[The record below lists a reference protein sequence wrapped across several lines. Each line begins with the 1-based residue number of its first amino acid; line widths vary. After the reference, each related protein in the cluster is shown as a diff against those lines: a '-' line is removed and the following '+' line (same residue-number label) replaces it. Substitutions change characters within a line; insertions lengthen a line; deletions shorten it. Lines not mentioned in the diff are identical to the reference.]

1 MLSSTNITKIA
12 IAFRIYCQV
21 TIWLFVI
28 ELLSWEYYYH
38 RHKSTIEYDKETSS
52 SSSSILSCPS
62 AVMIDSCLVLSS
74 IVFFFSLVS
83 SIVFVTVIVLS
94 LTLINS
100 QKDNKSLWFLFF
112 VMKTRKSKV
121 PHDNVTFRAEEGALC
136 FRRAG
141 DELFW
146 IVLLALNNFEHA
158 GIYFSVQFPQFA
170 FSDKNDIWCQIF
182 WNIDLHL
189 TSPRLLFNPTV
200 VISLLNCCKLFLF
213 LYWFFL

>member
-112 VMKTRKSKV
+112 SCPGQLNRWHCHSVSQWV
-121 PHDNVTFRAEEGALC
+121 SESD
-136 FRRAG
+136 
-141 DELFW
+141 FW
-146 IVLLALNNFEHA
+146 FHQLQTLVDSRH
-158 GIYFSVQFPQFA
+158 
-170 FSDKNDIWCQIF
+170 
-182 WNIDLHL
+182 
-189 TSPRLLFNPTV
+189 
-200 VISLLNCCKLFLF
+200 
-213 LYWFFL
+213 